1 MSEKLPQGNQE
12 SLADDNGWG
21 TSAAEANRKAWESNL
36 QEDAADTEKGFDPS
50 AAENNRKAW
59 ENEAQNSADTE
70 DSEASSDEENYDVS
84 TWGGFKSDRREATE
98 LGITTESEYNEWRTQ
113 KYPQEEKVNQAERF
127 KDKKSWRDFEDE
139 GGTNGQEYKDWLDYK
154 KATDPINVMKKLKE
168 LEKNYDDQRFHGT
181 RGEFM
186 DAKNELHR
194 FKAENGEI
202 IDDYQQK
209 EAEKAAEAEKLA
221 AEAEAKRVAEAEKT
235 AAEEEKNDEK
245 VDKLEFHSISEAEAS
260 KIDAGV
266 DALYAD
272 RYESA
277 AKTHKNIGLVMENDT
292 DRSERAPF
300 NDKTS
305 KDMGYVIK
313 VLMDANLDKFSTKIG
328 EIVQQN
334 DWYKRDDALEIKKQ
348 VRSKFDFINDQ
359 IDTDEALEGLH
370 SEAENLSIDNV
381 SAEIMA
387 KVEKATPDIAGK
399 IKTAQLEKA
408 RLYQAELT
416 AQQESHDHSNE
427 RVSWGFWKKTKEF
440 VTGSHKRK
448 QKKLN
453 KAVKSA
459 KEARANFKSDDLD
472 KFDAAVDTTGYQKQR
487 ALYNKIKK
495 YM

>member
-1 MSEKLPQGNQE
+1 
-12 SLADDNGWG
+12 
-21 TSAAEANRKAWESNL
+21 
-36 QEDAADTEKGFDPS
+36 
-50 AAENNRKAW
+50 
-59 ENEAQNSADTE
+59 
-70 DSEASSDEENYDVS
+70 
-84 TWGGFKSDRREATE
+84 
-98 LGITTESEYNEWRTQ
+98 
-113 KYPQEEKVNQAERF
+113 
-127 KDKKSWRDFEDE
+127 
-139 GGTNGQEYKDWLDYK
+139 
-154 KATDPINVMKKLKE
+154 
-168 LEKNYDDQRFHGT
+168 
-181 RGEFM
+181 
-186 DAKNELHR
+186 
-194 FKAENGEI
+194 
-202 IDDYQQK
+202 
-209 EAEKAAEAEKLA
+209 
-221 AEAEAKRVAEAEKT
+221 
-235 AAEEEKNDEK
+235 
-245 VDKLEFHSISEAEAS
+245 
-260 KIDAGV
+260 
-266 DALYAD
+266 
-272 RYESA
+272 
-277 AKTHKNIGLVMENDT
+277 MENDT

-334 DWYKRDDALEIKKQ
+334 DWCKRDDALEIKKQ